1 METINYLLG
10 YKNLKL
16 YQNEDMFKFS
26 IDSILLPN
34 FVTLTTKTNKIL
46 DIGTGNAV
54 IPIVLTT
61 KTNAKIDA
69 VEIQKE
75 VFELGLK
82 SIKCNNL
89 DNKINIYNM
98 DIKDYISNLESDIYD
113 TITCNPP
120 FFKINETSIVN
131 DSDYKT
137 IARHEV
143 KLNIDDLMKI
153 ARKMLKNNGNIAIVH
168 RTERLIDIIECMRKN
183 NIEPKKIQFVYP
195 KKNKE
200 SNILLIEG
208 VKNGNP
214 GIKILDSLYIHNENG
229 TYTEQVMKYFEN

>member
-229 TYTEQVMKYFEN
+229 TYTEQVIKYFEN

>member
-16 YQNEDMFKFS
+16 YQDEDMFKFS
-26 IDSILLPN
+26 IDSVLLPN
-34 FVTLTTKTNKIL
+34 FVTLSTKANKIL

-54 IPIVLTT
+54 IPIILTT
-61 KTNAKIDA
+61 KTNAIIDA
-69 VEIQKE
+69 VEIQKK
-75 VFELGLK
+75 VFELGVK
-82 SIKCNNL
+82 SIKYNKL
-89 DNKINIYNM
+89 DDKINIYNM
-98 DIKDYISNLESDIYD
+98 DIEDYSDVLESDMYD

-120 FFKINETSIVN
+120 FFKVNENSRIN

-143 KLNIDDLMKI
+143 KLNLDDLMKI
-153 ARKMLKNNGNIAIVH
+153 ARKLLKNNGNIAIVH
-168 RTERLIDIIECMRKN
+168 RTDRLIDIIESMKKN

-208 VKNGNP
+208 TKNGKP
-214 GIKILDSLYIHNENG
+214 GIKILDPIYLHNIDG
-229 TYTEQVMKYFEN
+229 TYTDQVMKYFEN

>member
-16 YQNEDMFKFS
+16 YQDEDMFKFS
-26 IDSILLPN
+26 IDSVLLPN
-34 FVTLTTKTNKIL
+34 FVTLSTKANKIL

-54 IPIVLTT
+54 IPIILTT
-61 KTNAKIDA
+61 KTNAIIDA

-82 SIKCNNL
+82 SIKYNDL
-89 DNKINIYNM
+89 DDKINIYNI
-98 DIKDYISNLESDIYD
+98 DIKDYSDNLESDIYD

-120 FFKINETSIVN
+120 FFKVNKNSRINY
-131 DSDYKT
+131 SDYKT
-137 IARHEV
+137 VARHEV
-143 KLNIDDLMKI
+143 KLNLDDLMKI
-153 ARKMLKNNGNIAIVH
+153 ARKLLKNNGNIAIVH
-168 RTERLIDIIECMRKN
+168 RTDRLIDIIESMRKN

-208 VKNGNP
+208 TKNGKP
-214 GIKILDSLYIHNENG
+214 GIKILDPIYLHNIDG
-229 TYTEQVMKYFEN
+229 TYTNQVMKYFEN

>member
-16 YQNEDMFKFS
+16 YQDEDMFKFS
-26 IDSILLPN
+26 IDSVLLPN
-34 FVTLTTKTNKIL
+34 FVTLSTKANKIL

-54 IPIVLTT
+54 IPIILTT
-61 KTNAKIDA
+61 KTNAIIDA

-75 VFELGLK
+75 VFELGVK
-82 SIKCNNL
+82 SIKYNDL
-89 DNKINIYNM
+89 DDKINIYNI
-98 DIKDYISNLESDIYD
+98 DIKDYSDNLESDIYD

-120 FFKINETSIVN
+120 FFKVNENSRIN

-143 KLNIDDLMKI
+143 KLNLDDLMKI
-153 ARKMLKNNGNIAIVH
+153 ARKLLKNNGNIAIVH
-168 RTERLIDIIECMRKN
+168 RTDRLIDIIESMRKN

-208 VKNGNP
+208 TKNGKP
-214 GIKILDSLYIHNENG
+214 GIKILDPIYLHNMDG
-229 TYTEQVMKYFEN
+229 TYTDQVMKYFEN